1 MSKHSEEYKLLDALD
16 LYGDIM
22 NEILTE
28 VGVDSNK
35 FTREDLH
42 DLARTGFSKFNDIW
56 QEFVL
61 WVLYGDDKRA
71 KTMAL
76 LKAARR
82 KNGSL
87 F

>member
-1 MSKHSEEYKLLDALD
+1 MSKHSEEYELLDALD

-22 NEILTE
+22 NEILAE
-28 VGVDSNK
+28 VGVDSSK

-42 DLARTGFSKFNDIW
+42 DLARTGFSKFNGIW